1 MKYAP
6 IPTPIFRSDPRTE
19 KLPVEVAGNPV
30 SIGDMMTRFLTL
42 FVAIML
48 AFATITPASAQEP
61 LRLTLRDGVI
71 EALPFALPTF
81 QAEVAKSPR
90 PRLFRPLPVLPARS
104 HFLTGARSMRKPW

>member
-48 AFATITPASAQEP
+48 AFSTITPASAQEP

-81 QAEVAKSPR
+81 QAEVGGSEGIAADISR
-90 PRLFRPLPVLPARS
+90 GITEDLNLSLIS
-104 HFLTGARSMRKPW
+104 L